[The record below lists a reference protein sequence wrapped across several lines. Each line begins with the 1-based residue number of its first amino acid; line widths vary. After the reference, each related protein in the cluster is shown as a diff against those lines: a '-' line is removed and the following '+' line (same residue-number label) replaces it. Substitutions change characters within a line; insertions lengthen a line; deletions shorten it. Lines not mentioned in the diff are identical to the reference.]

1 VSRGGSGLVNGGSL
15 SANSRGCA
23 EGIGSGAGLTKG
35 RDMILGMSIQTFTLV
50 HTAISLIA
58 ILTGLIVV
66 VGMLTGKRMP
76 EWTGVFLLT
85 TVLTSV
91 TGFMFPVPI
100 SLLLPSQITG
110 IVALAVLLP
119 TLAAIYVF
127 KLSGPWRSV
136 YIIGAVISL
145 YLNVFVL
152 VAQAFVKV
160 PALNALAPT
169 QAEPPFA
176 IAQGLLLFLFVV
188 LGIVAA
194 MKFRPAAALSA

>member
-1 VSRGGSGLVNGGSL
+1 
-15 SANSRGCA
+15 
-23 EGIGSGAGLTKG
+23 
-35 RDMILGMSIQTFTLV
+35 MMLGMSIQTFTVV

-127 KLSGPWRSV
+127 KLSGAWRPV

-152 VAQAFVKV
+152 VVQAFVKV
-160 PALNALAPT
+160 PALNAMAPT

-176 IAQGLLLFLFVV
+176 IAQGLVLILFVA

-194 MKFRPAAALSA
+194 RKFRPAAAVSA

>member
-1 VSRGGSGLVNGGSL
+1 
-15 SANSRGCA
+15 
-23 EGIGSGAGLTKG
+23 
-35 RDMILGMSIQTFTLV
+35 MMLGMSIQTFTVV

-76 EWTGVFLLT
+76 EWTGAFLLT

-127 KLSGPWRSV
+127 KLSGAWRPV

-152 VAQAFVKV
+152 VVQAFVKV
-160 PALNALAPT
+160 PALNAMAPT

-176 IAQGLLLFLFVV
+176 IAQGLVLILFVA

-194 MKFRPAAALSA
+194 RKFRPAAAVSA

>member
-1 VSRGGSGLVNGGSL
+1 
-15 SANSRGCA
+15 
-23 EGIGSGAGLTKG
+23 
-35 RDMILGMSIQTFTLV
+35 MILGMSIQTFTLV

-58 ILTGLIVV
+58 ILTGLIVM

-152 VAQAFVKV
+152 VVQAFLKL
-160 PALNALAPT
+160 PALKEIAPT
-169 QAEPPFA
+169 QNDPPFQIVQLVVLLAFIALGILAVLRFRADSRRVEQPNHPEPTPAPFA
-176 IAQGLLLFLFVV
+176 IQE
-188 LGIVAA
+188 
-194 MKFRPAAALSA
+194 

>member
-1 VSRGGSGLVNGGSL
+1 
-15 SANSRGCA
+15 
-23 EGIGSGAGLTKG
+23 
-35 RDMILGMSIQTFTLV
+35 MILGMSIQTFTLV
-50 HTAISLIA
+50 HTAISLVA
-58 ILTGLIVV
+58 ILTGLIVM
-66 VGMLTGKRMP
+66 VGMLIGKRMP

-152 VAQAFVKV
+152 VAQAFLKV

-176 IAQGLLLFLFVV
+176 IAQGLVLILFVV
-188 LGIVAA
+188 LGIRAA
-194 MKFRPAAALSA
+194 MKFRPVAALSA

>member
-1 VSRGGSGLVNGGSL
+1 
-15 SANSRGCA
+15 
-23 EGIGSGAGLTKG
+23 
-35 RDMILGMSIQTFTLV
+35 MILGMSIQTFTLV

-110 IVALAVLLP
+110 IVALAVLVP

-127 KLSGPWRSV
+127 KLSGAWRSV

-152 VAQAFVKV
+152 VVQAFVKV

-169 QAEPPFA
+169 QAESPFA

>member
-1 VSRGGSGLVNGGSL
+1 
-15 SANSRGCA
+15 
-23 EGIGSGAGLTKG
+23 
-35 RDMILGMSIQTFTLV
+35 MILGMSIQTFTLV

-58 ILTGLIVV
+58 ILTGLIVM

-127 KLSGPWRSV
+127 KLSGPWRLV

-152 VAQAFVKV
+152 VAQAFFKV
-160 PALNALAPT
+160 PAINALAPT

-176 IAQGLLLFLFVV
+176 IAQGLVLILFVV

>member
-1 VSRGGSGLVNGGSL
+1 
-15 SANSRGCA
+15 
-23 EGIGSGAGLTKG
+23 
-35 RDMILGMSIQTFTLV
+35 MILGMSIQTFTHI

-58 ILTGLIVV
+58 ILTGLIVM

-152 VAQAFVKV
+152 VAQAFLKV

-176 IAQGLLLFLFVV
+176 IAQGLVLILFVV

-194 MKFRPAAALSA
+194 MKFRPAAAVSA

>member
-1 VSRGGSGLVNGGSL
+1 
-15 SANSRGCA
+15 
-23 EGIGSGAGLTKG
+23 
-35 RDMILGMSIQTFTLV
+35 MILGMSIQTFTLV

-58 ILTGLIVV
+58 ILTGLIVM

-127 KLSGPWRSV
+127 KLSGPWRLV

-152 VAQAFVKV
+152 VAQAFFKV
-160 PALNALAPT
+160 PAHQRPGADASRASLRDRARVGVD
-169 QAEPPFA
+169 PFCRA
-176 IAQGLLLFLFVV
+176 GDRRGDEVPSGSRLERMRL
-188 LGIVAA
+188 
-194 MKFRPAAALSA
+194 RR